1 MADKEA
7 FDTNEDQDYIEV
19 PEGVSI
25 LPEIPEDLGVS
36 PLFLAMLQSY
46 VFLAGSEDNI
56 VHPAAAEEA
65 LSMMENSLQRVKGAD
80 LKRVKEDL
88 DTLIGFAKEEK
99 WDEGSVEFLKEFLS
113 MNGIKG

>member
-1 MADKEA
+1 MAEHPD
-7 FDTNEDQDYIEV
+7 DSDYIEV

-25 LPEIPEDLGVS
+25 FPEIPEELGIH

-46 VFLAGSEDNI
+46 VFLAGSEENI

-65 LSMMENSLQRVKGAD
+65 LGMMEAYLQRIKGPD
-80 LKRVKEDL
+80 LKRLKEDIE
-88 DTLIGFAKEEK
+88 TLIGFAKDEK
-99 WDEGSVEFLKEFLS
+99 WDPDSIEFLKEFLS